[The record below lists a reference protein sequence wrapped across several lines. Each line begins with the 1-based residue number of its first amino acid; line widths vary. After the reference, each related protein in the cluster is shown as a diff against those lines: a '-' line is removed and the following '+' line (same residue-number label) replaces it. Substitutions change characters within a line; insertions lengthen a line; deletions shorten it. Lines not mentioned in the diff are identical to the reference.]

1 MRSDFAV
8 KALSHVRKEKER
20 KKERQRERQR
30 ERERERE
37 RELRLL
43 RNTIS
48 SNPSGFLSLLLAV
61 KDSMEESAFRMD
73 DRE

>member
-20 KKERQRERQR
+20 KKERQRD
-30 ERERERE
+30 

-48 SNPSGFLSLLLAV
+48 SNPSGFLFLLLAV